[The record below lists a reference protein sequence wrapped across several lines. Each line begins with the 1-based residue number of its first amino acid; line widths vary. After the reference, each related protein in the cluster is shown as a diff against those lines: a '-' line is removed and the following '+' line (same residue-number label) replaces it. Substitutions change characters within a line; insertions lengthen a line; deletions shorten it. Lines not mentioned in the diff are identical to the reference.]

1 MTPSAFLNVIMKRI
15 LSILI
20 TFLISSATAT
30 ISAQGIMEQLGKY
43 LGNSSTTQD
52 SADKNSGGLLD
63 AIGSLF
69 GGDIK
74 IKDLCGT
81 WGYVAPA
88 VSFKSENLL
97 KKAGGAAASAVVEN
111 KLKPVYKTT
120 GFDKME
126 FNVNADST
134 FSMKVR
140 MVTLKGQITTDVPKG
155 STATFMFKFKVAG
168 KISMGKME
176 AYVKKSGNKM
186 TLTFDVTKLMSLI
199 SKVGAVSGNSS
210 LKTLSKLLDNYD
222 GMCAGFEMKR
232 TAEATGK

>member
-1 MTPSAFLNVIMKRI
+1 MKRI

-20 TFLISSATAT
+20 TLVISSASAT
-30 ISAQGIMEQLGKY
+30 ISAQGLMEQIGKY
-43 LGNSSTTQD
+43 LGNSSSTQD
-52 SADKNSGGLLD
+52 SSDKNSGGLLD

-69 GGDIK
+69 GRDIK
-74 IKDLCGT
+74 IKDLHGT
-81 WGYVAPA
+81 WRYVAPA

-97 KKAGGAAASAVVEN
+97 KKAGGAAASAVVES

-120 GFDKME
+120 GFDNME
-126 FNVNADST
+126 FKVNADST

-140 MVTLKGQITTDVPKG
+140 MVTLKGKITTDVPKG
-155 STATFMFKFKVAG
+155 SNATFMFNFKVAG

-176 AYVKKSGNKM
+176 AYVTKSGNKM
-186 TLTFDVTKLMSLI
+186 NLTFDVTKLMTLI

-210 LKTLSKLLDNYD
+210 LKTLSRLLDNYD
-222 GMCAGFEMKR
+222 GMCAGFELKK